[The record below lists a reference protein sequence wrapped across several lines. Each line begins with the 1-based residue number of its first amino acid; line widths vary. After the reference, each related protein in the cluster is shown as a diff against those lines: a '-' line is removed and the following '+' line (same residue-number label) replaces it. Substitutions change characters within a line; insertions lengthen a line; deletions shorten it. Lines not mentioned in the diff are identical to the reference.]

1 MAMVTYFSDYYTWTK
16 EQVELLRSKHFEQVD
31 WEHLIEEIEDLGNSR
46 ENALE
51 SYLERLLE
59 HLLKLSYWNSEKEYC
74 IRGWKAEIRNFREQ
88 IKKIIRK
95 NPALKHKIEPI
106 WKEIYPVRIAVMR
119 ELFPIPDVT
128 DITLDKALSDDWFP
142 D

>member
-1 MAMVTYFSDYYTWTK
+1 MTTYETDYYTWTK
-16 EQVELLRSKHFEQVD
+16 EQVRLLKLRQFEEVD
-31 WEHLIEEIEDLGNSR
+31 WTHVIEEIEDLGNSR

-59 HLLKLSYWNSEKEYC
+59 HLLKLSYWESEKERC

-88 IKKIIRK
+88 IKKILKK
-95 NPALKHKIEPI
+95 NPALKNKVAPI
-106 WKEIYPVRIAVMR
+106 WTEIYPVRVKVMR
-119 ELFPIPDVT
+119 ELFIIPDN
-128 DITLDKALSDDWFP
+128 DYISLENALSDEWFP

>member
-1 MAMVTYFSDYYTWTK
+1 MTNYISDYYTWTK
-16 EQVELLRSKHFEQVD
+16 EQVKLLRLKQFEQVD
-31 WEHLIEEIEDLGNSR
+31 WENLIEEIEELGNSR

-59 HLLKLSYWNSEKEYC
+59 HLLKLSYWESEKEYC
-74 IRGWKAEIRNFREQ
+74 ARGWKAEIKNFRVQ

-95 NPALKHKIEPI
+95 NPALKNKIETI
-106 WKEIYPVRIAVMR
+106 WTEIYPDRISVMS
-119 ELFPIPDVT
+119 ELFSIPHT
-128 DITLDKALSDDWFP
+128 NNISLENALLDDWFP

>member
-1 MAMVTYFSDYYTWTK
+1 MTSYSSDYYTWTK
-16 EQVELLRSKHFEQVD
+16 EQVKLLKLKQFEQVD
-31 WEHLIEEIEDLGNSR
+31 WDNLIEEIEDLGKSR

-59 HLLKLSYWNSEKEYC
+59 HLLKLSYWESGKEYC
-74 IRGWKAEIRNFREQ
+74 TRGWKAEIRNFRAQ

-95 NPALKHKIEPI
+95 NPALKNKLEPI
-106 WKEIYPVRIAVMR
+106 WKEIYPVRISIMG
-119 ELFPIPDVT
+119 ELFSIPDNAYISVEN
-128 DITLDKALSDDWFP
+128 ALSDDWFP

>member
-1 MAMVTYFSDYYTWTK
+1 MTTYGSDYYTWTK
-16 EQVELLRSKHFEQVD
+16 EQVKLLRARRFEQVD
-31 WEHLIEEIEDLGNSR
+31 WDNLLEELEELGNSR

-59 HLLKLSYWNSEKEYC
+59 HLLKLSYWDSEKEYC
-74 IRGWKAEIRNFREQ
+74 ARGWRAEIRNFREQ

-95 NPALKHKIEPI
+95 NPALKSKIEPI
-106 WKEIYPVRIAVMR
+106 WTEIYPVRIAVMR
-119 ELFPIPDVT
+119 ELFTIPDMT
-128 DITLDKALSDDWFP
+128 DISLENALWDDWFP